1 LSILYFSTSQKTTFV
16 LLLHKTMSSHTSDS
30 TDSFLLK
37 ENSYLKLPE
46 FFYSK
51 VQPSIVPRP
60 ILILFNPH
68 LAEELNLKEAPTFYT
83 PFLSGNKIVAE
94 SSPIAMA
101 YAGHQFGHFTML
113 GDGRAIL
120 LGEMQNKHQQ
130 KVDIQLKGA
139 GQTPYSRNGD
149 GKATLSAMLREYL
162 ISEAMHHLGIATTRS
177 LAVVA
182 TGSPVIRQNPEHGAV
197 LTRVAKSHIRV
208 GTFEFASHFHGTD
221 AVKKLADYTI
231 QRHFPHLFSTENPYL
246 GLLNTV
252 IENQASLIADWMK
265 VGFIHGVMNTDNMS
279 IAGETIDYGPCA
291 FMNTYNPNTVFSS
304 IDTQGRYAYSNQPHI
319 AQWNLSCFANT
330 LLPLLN
336 DKMPVAV
343 EMASQSVL
351 NFKAIFEQKWL
362 HAFSL
367 KIGIQHPDEKDKT
380 RIEILLEWMAHRK
393 LDFTNTF
400 LDLGKEQ
407 LPELPIYE
415 DKNFKLWHIQWQKRL
430 EEQGISLREARAI
443 MKKNNPMVIPRN
455 HLVEEAL
462 AIVNIEGEFTPFRS
476 LLNTISKPFSYFK
489 GIDKYQNPPEDETN
503 YKTYCGT

>member
-1 LSILYFSTSQKTTFV
+1 LSILYFSKSQKTTFV
-16 LLLHKTMSSHTSDS
+16 LSLHKTMPSHTSDS

-37 ENSYLKLPE
+37 ENSYLNLPE

-51 VQPSIVPRP
+51 VEPSTVPRP
-60 ILILFNPH
+60 ILILFNPN
-68 LAEELNLKEAPTFYT
+68 LAEELNLKQAPTDYT
-83 PFLSGNKIVAE
+83 PYLSGNKIVE
-94 SSPIAMA
+94 NSSPIALA

-120 LGEMQNKHQQ
+120 LGETENIHNQ

-162 ISEAMHHLGIATTRS
+162 ISEAMHHLGISTTRS

-182 TGSPVIRQNPEHGAV
+182 TGSPVIRQSPEHGAV

-208 GTFEFASHFHGTD
+208 GTFEFASHFHGVD
-221 AVKKLADYTI
+221 AVRSLADYTI
-231 QRHFPHLFSTENPYL
+231 ERHFPHLFSSENPYL
-246 GLLNTV
+246 GLLNAV
-252 IENQASLIADWMK
+252 IENQAGLIADWMK

-304 IDTQGRYAYSNQPHI
+304 IDTQGRYAYANQAHI
-319 AQWNLSCFANT
+319 AQWNLSCFANS

-336 DKMPVAV
+336 DKMPIAV
-343 EMASQSVL
+343 DIASQSVL
-351 NFKAIFEQKWL
+351 GFKNIFEKKWL
-362 HAFSL
+362 HAFAL
-367 KIGIQHPDEKDKT
+367 KIGIQNPVAKDKT
-380 RIEILLEWMAHRK
+380 LIEILLDWMSHRK

-400 LDLGKEQ
+400 LDLGKDQ
-407 LPELPIYE
+407 LPDLPIYE
-415 DKNFKLWHIQWQKRL
+415 DKNFKLWHIQWKKSL
-430 EEQGISLREARAI
+430 EEQGISLREAKAI
-443 MKKNNPMVIPRN
+443 MKKNNPLVIPRN

-462 AIVNIEGEFTPFRS
+462 AIVNIEGDFTPYRS
-476 LLNTISKPFSYFK
+476 LLKTISNPFSYFK
-489 GIDKYQNPPEDETN
+489 GIDRFQNPPEDETN